1 MNITKEQMEKELEKR
16 QIVIHCDA
24 SEETAHE
31 IAIELLKEFGV
42 KYEDETL
49 LDGSGTITY
58 WVNPK

>member
-1 MNITKEQMEKELEKR
+1 MEKELEKR

-49 LDGSGTITY
+49 SDGSGTITY